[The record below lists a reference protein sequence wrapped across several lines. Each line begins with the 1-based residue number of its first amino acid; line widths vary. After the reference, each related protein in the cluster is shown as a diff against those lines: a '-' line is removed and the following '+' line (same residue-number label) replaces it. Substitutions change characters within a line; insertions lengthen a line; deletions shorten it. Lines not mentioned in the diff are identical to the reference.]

1 MARQRVHKSNA
12 ERQAAFR
19 GRRAAETVWAEQ
31 LAFAGD
37 FTRALRLEAVVGRS
51 VGAIFGAQG
60 AEAAVGQV
68 FGHALTPGL
77 LVRVVAVDGERV
89 VGEVVT
95 PGRGRLAVGRRG
107 HFRAEYLRAL
117 GEVVAGRED
126 AFVEFVE
133 VGS

>member
-12 ERQAAFR
+12 QRQAAFR
-19 GRRAAETVWAEQ
+19 GRQAAETVWAEQ
-31 LAFAGD
+31 LAFEGD
-37 FTRALRLEAVVGRS
+37 FRLEAVVGRS

-60 AEAAVGQV
+60 AEATVGQV

-95 PGRGRLAVGRRG
+95 PGQGRLAAGRRG

-117 GEVVAGRED
+117 GEM
-126 AFVEFVE
+126 E